1 MKRQKNQMKE
11 VMLVL
16 PAKNFIK
23 APFRRGITDYTS
35 EFVLGCLSLLK
46 GKK

>member
-16 PAKNFIK
+16 PTENFIK
-23 APFRRGITDYTS
+23 VLFRRGITDYTLK
-35 EFVLGCLSLLK
+35 FVLCANILLW
-46 GKK
+46 

>member
-1 MKRQKNQMKE
+1 MKRQKNQMEE

-23 APFRRGITDYTS
+23 APFRRGITDYTLK
-35 EFVLGCLSLLK
+35 FVLCTNILLW
-46 GKK
+46 

>member
-23 APFRRGITDYTS
+23 ALFRRGITDYTL
-35 EFVLGCLSLLK
+35 ELVLCANILLW
-46 GKK
+46 